1 MIRRRKQSGYVMM
14 VALIL
19 LAIIAVIGATT
30 LSLAGVDNRIAIY
43 NLKHMVVMNA
53 AHAGTE
59 HARNVLESENPPA
72 ENLDSAGD
80 SWGEFVK
87 ATEAETNFEGIAF
100 ASSAQN
106 LGVYWVEAVWAKCL
120 QPPPGYSTELG
131 NQGFRSDFWNMES
144 TARLQ
149 DSSYSNLNESQAKAV
164 ATLRKVVWGPC
175 KIR

>member
-1 MIRRRKQSGYVMM
+1 MLRSAKKGYVMM
-14 VALIL
+14 LALVMIAIL
-19 LAIIAVIGATT
+19 AVIGATT
-30 LSLAGVDNRIAIY
+30 LSLAGVDNRIAVY
-43 NLKHMVVMNA
+43 NRLHMVVLNA

-59 HARNVLESENPPA
+59 HARNMLESENPPN

-80 SWGEFVK
+80 TWVEFVQ
-87 ATEAETNFEGIAF
+87 ATEAEANFEGISF
-100 ASSAQN
+100 ASTAQN
-106 LGVYWVEAVWAKCL
+106 LGVYWVEAVYQKCS

-149 DSSYSNLNESQAKAV
+149 DTTYANVNEAQARSI
-164 ATLRKVVWGPC
+164 ATLRKVVWGAC

>member
-1 MIRRRKQSGYVMM
+1 MIRHKKSGYVMM
-14 VALIL
+14 LALVLIAVL
-19 LAIIAVIGATT
+19 AVIGATT
-30 LSLAGVDNRIAIY
+30 LSLAGVDNRIAVY
-43 NLKHMVVMNA
+43 NRLHMVVMNA

-59 HARNVLESENPPA
+59 HARNMLESENPA
-72 ENLDSAGD
+72 NENLDSAGD
-80 SWGEFVK
+80 TWAEFVQ
-87 ATEAETNFEGIAF
+87 ATEAESSFGGIAF

-106 LGVYWVEAVWAKCL
+106 LGVYWVEAVYQKCS

-149 DSSYSNLNESQAKAV
+149 NSSYANVNEAQGRAI
-164 ATLRKVVWGPC
+164 ATLRKVVWGAC

>member
-1 MIRRRKQSGYVMM
+1 MSMFRKRQGYVMM
-14 VALIL
+14 IALVLIAIL
-19 LAIIAVIGATT
+19 AVVGATT
-30 LSLAGVDNRIAIY
+30 LSLAGVDNRIAVY
-43 NLKHMVVMNA
+43 NRLHMVVMNA

-59 HARNVLESENPPA
+59 HARNSLESENPPS

-80 SWGEFVK
+80 TWGEFVQ
-87 ATEAETNFEGIAF
+87 ATEAEANFEGIAF
-100 ASSAQN
+100 SSSAQN
-106 LGVYWVEAVWAKCL
+106 LGVYWVEAVYQKCS

-149 DSSYSNLNESQAKAV
+149 DTTYSNVNEAQARAV
-164 ATLRKVVWGPC
+164 ATLRKVVWGAC

>member
-1 MIRRRKQSGYVMM
+1 MIREKKSGYVMM
-14 VALIL
+14 LALVL
-19 LAIIAVIGATT
+19 MAVLSVIGATT
-30 LSLAGVDNRIAIY
+30 LSLAGVDNRIAVY
-43 NLKHMVVMNA
+43 NRLHMVVMNA

-59 HARNVLESENPPA
+59 HARNMLENENPTN

-80 SWGEFVK
+80 TWAEFVQ
-87 ATEAETNFEGIAF
+87 ATEAEASFEGISF

-106 LGVYWVEAVWAKCL
+106 LGVYWVEAVYQKCS

-149 DSSYSNLNESQAKAV
+149 DSSYANVNEAQGRAV
-164 ATLRKVVWGPC
+164 ATLRKIVWGAC

>member
-1 MIRRRKQSGYVMM
+1 M
-14 VALIL
+14 
-19 LAIIAVIGATT
+19 
-30 LSLAGVDNRIAIY
+30 SLAGVDNRIAVY
-43 NLKHMVVMNA
+43 NRLHMVVMNA

-59 HARNVLESENPPA
+59 HARNTLESENPPS

-80 SWGEFVK
+80 TWGEFVQ
-87 ATEAETNFEGIAF
+87 ATEAEANFEGIAF
-100 ASSAQN
+100 SSSAQN
-106 LGVYWVEAVWAKCL
+106 LGVYWVEAVYQKCS

-149 DSSYSNLNESQAKAV
+149 DTTYSNVNEAQARAV
-164 ATLRKVVWGPC
+164 ATLRKVVWGAC

>member
-1 MIRRRKQSGYVMM
+1 MSLFRKRSGYVMM
-14 VALIL
+14 IALVLIAIL
-19 LAIIAVIGATT
+19 AVVGATT
-30 LSLAGVDNRIAIY
+30 LSLAGVDNRIAVY
-43 NLKHMVVMNA
+43 NRLHMVVMNA

-59 HARNVLESENPPA
+59 HARNMPESENPPN

-80 SWGEFVK
+80 TWGEFVQ
-87 ATEAETNFEGIAF
+87 ATEAEASFEGIAF
-100 ASSAQN
+100 AGSAQN
-106 LGVYWVEAVWAKCL
+106 LGVYWVEAVYQKCS

-149 DSSYSNLNESQAKAV
+149 DSTYANVNEAQARAV
-164 ATLRKVVWGPC
+164 ATLRKVVWGAC

>member
-1 MIRRRKQSGYVMM
+1 MSLFRKRSGYVMM
-14 VALIL
+14 IALVLIAIL
-19 LAIIAVIGATT
+19 AVVGATT
-30 LSLAGVDNRIAIY
+30 LSLAGVDNRIAVY
-43 NLKHMVVMNA
+43 NRLHMVVMNA

-59 HARNVLESENPPA
+59 HARNTLESENPPN

-80 SWGEFVK
+80 TWGEFVK
-87 ATEAETNFEGIAF
+87 ATEAEANFEGIAF
-100 ASSAQN
+100 AGSAQN
-106 LGVYWVEAVWAKCL
+106 LGVYWVEAVYQKCS

-149 DSSYSNLNESQAKAV
+149 DSTYANVNQAQARAV
-164 ATLRKVVWGPC
+164 ATLRKVVWGAC

>member
-1 MIRRRKQSGYVMM
+1 MIQSRKRSGYVMM
-14 VALIL
+14 LSLVLIAI
-19 LAIIAVIGATT
+19 LAVVGATT
-30 LSLAGVDNRIAIY
+30 LSLAGVDNRIAVY
-43 NLKHMVVMNA
+43 NRLHMVVMNA

-80 SWGEFVK
+80 TWAEFVQS
-87 ATEAETNFEGIAF
+87 TEAEANFEGIAF

-106 LGVYWVEAVWAKCL
+106 LGVYWVEAVYQKCS

-131 NQGFRSDFWNMES
+131 NQGFRSDFWNMEA

-149 DSSYSNLNESQAKAV
+149 DSSYSNVNEAQARAI

>member
-1 MIRRRKQSGYVMM
+1 MMI
-14 VALIL
+14 ALVLIAIL
-19 LAIIAVIGATT
+19 AVVGSTT
-30 LSLAGVDNRIAIY
+30 LSLAGVDNRIAVY
-43 NLKHMVVMNA
+43 NRLHMVVMNA

-59 HARNVLESENPPA
+59 HARNTLENENPPS

-80 SWGEFVK
+80 TWGEFVQ
-87 ATEAETNFEGIAF
+87 ATEAEANFEGIAF
-100 ASSAQN
+100 SSSAQN
-106 LGVYWVEAVWAKCL
+106 LGVYWVEAVYQKCS

-149 DSSYSNLNESQAKAV
+149 DTTYSNVNEAQARAV
-164 ATLRKVVWGPC
+164 ATLRKVVWGAC